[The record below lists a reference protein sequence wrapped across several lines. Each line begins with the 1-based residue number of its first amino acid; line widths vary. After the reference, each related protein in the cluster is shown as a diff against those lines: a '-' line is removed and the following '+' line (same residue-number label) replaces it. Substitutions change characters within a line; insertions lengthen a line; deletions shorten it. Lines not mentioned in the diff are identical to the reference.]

1 MNSNNTRGILFAGY
15 RAIKRWLQRLVHKN
29 SYKIIYWHDLSWYG
43 SWKEVEYSRSAS
55 QTSWMITCFSTS
67 ITWFS
72 VRWRTV
78 FRKLR
83 KSLLEFMIYS
93 TTTYTQ
99 LNYLYYKKSVLK
111 YYISNSVFKTLLL
124 KEWDATWKI
133 RPVRVP
139 GREQEIHTT

>member
-99 LNYLYYKKSVLK
+99 LNYLYY
-111 YYISNSVFKTLLL
+111 
-124 KEWDATWKI
+124 
-133 RPVRVP
+133 
-139 GREQEIHTT
+139 